1 MLEMR
6 FTAPAETNLPMP
18 RTPRLAIDLH
28 VGRTLRLLR
37 QARGLSQSDFGKVL
51 AVSFQQ
57 IQKFENGLN
66 RMSVSQLSAAA
77 EHFGVDLAYFIP
89 RPAAAGPSPT
99 SNVDRD
105 DTQAFV
111 RSRRGRQLIEA
122 FLAIR
127 NESTREAM
135 LRLLRAMA
143 EAE

>member
-1 MLEMR
+1 
-6 FTAPAETNLPMP
+6 
-18 RTPRLAIDLH
+18 
-28 VGRTLRLLR
+28 LR
-37 QARGLSQSDFGKVL
+37 QAHGLSQSDFGKVL
-51 AVSFQQ
+51 GVSFQQ

-89 RPAAAGPSPT
+89 RPGAAGPSPT

-135 LRLLRAMA
+135 LRLLRTMA
-143 EAE
+143 DAE